1 MKTTTSALRRC
12 LGSVFAASAVGGVV
26 VAALTIPGTPSAD
39 AAADPCAASS
49 IAHTIGSVAVSSA
62 NYLDAHPE
70 TDNTL
75 TAISQQQTGP
85 QSLTELKAYFD
96 ANPQVAKDMQT
107 LQQPLMNLSARC
119 KLPLTLPQAMGLLQG
134 AQSQGAAL
142 PAGALSAAQQ
152 VGAPATALPVQ
163 SAPATGTGPLP
174 GPTSR

>member
-1 MKTTTSALRRC
+1 MKTTTSAIRRC
-12 LGSVFAASAVGGVV
+12 LGSVFATSAVGGVV
-26 VAALTIPGTPSAD
+26 VVALAIPGTPSAD

-75 TAISQQQTGP
+75 TAISQQQAGP
-85 QSLTELKAYFD
+85 QSLAALKTYFD

-134 AQSQGAAL
+134 AQSQAGAL
-142 PAGALSAAQQ
+142 PAGTLPTAQQ
-152 VGAPATALPVQ
+152 VGVPATAP

-174 GPTSR
+174 GPTTTR